1 MAQVPFTRTEN
12 AAKADGVLV
21 GAAGAEWARIAAG
34 GSLLA
39 SALLLLA
46 GKRRAGLLT
55 AIAGSAF
62 ILLDQQKAVRAGLDA
77 IPGYIDKAQG
87 LLHRVDETF
96 SEVATQHD
104 RLLKVLNR

>member
-46 GKRRAGLLT
+46 GKRRAGLV
-55 AIAGSAF
+55 AAAAGTTLAM
-62 ILLDQQKAVRAGLDA
+62 LDQQDTVRELWNAL
-77 IPGYIDKAQG
+77 PTYIDKAQG
-87 LLHRVDETF
+87 VLGKVDATVA
-96 SEVATQHD
+96 EVAAQHQ
-104 RLLKVLNR
+104 RLQKILNK